1 MNLKKREVGHQRDRI
16 HLIQKS
22 EQVKILDPMEVDDDD
37 YDYDDDDD
45 DDDDVIVN
53 NKLERM

>member
-1 MNLKKREVGHQRDRI
+1 
-16 HLIQKS
+16 
-22 EQVKILDPMEVDDDD
+22 MEVDDDD

-53 NKLERM
+53 NKLERMWMESNIAWLQSLVWEWNSGCLR